1 VLWWQ
6 EVVPGQ
12 GRRRQKVTKSN
23 YGLEKGGS
31 ERVRPFS
38 FWNSLVGGSGLR
50 KHKPMRIQILAA
62 LFLGL
67 IFPFSGSVKAEPLSV
82 ATAEVCAQQWASY
95 VGQGQADELAKI
107 LDDSYQHTHGTGLVE
122 NREEFLGALR
132 SGARKY
138 EPIQLEEVK
147 TRLFGECAVVSGKFV
162 LKVLVK
168 GKIMEGVNRFSFVV
182 VQTPQGPKIVSFQA
196 TAIKPAS

>member
-1 VLWWQ
+1 MNW
-6 EVVPGQ
+6 
-12 GRRRQKVTKSN
+12 
-23 YGLEKGGS
+23 KGADPKGS
-31 ERVRPFS
+31 ALFL
-38 FWNSLVGGSGLR
+38 FWNSLVGVRGLR
-50 KHKPMRIQILAA
+50 KHKPMRIRILAA

-67 IFPFSGSVKAEPLSV
+67 IFPFSGSVKAESLS
-82 ATAEVCAQQWASY
+82 AASAEGCAQQWASY
-95 VGQGQADELAKI
+95 VGQGQADDLAKI
-107 LDDSYQHTHGTGLVE
+107 LADSYQHTHGTGLVE

-147 TRLFGECAVVSGKFV
+147 TRLFGECAIVTGKFA
-162 LKVLVK
+162 LKVSIK
-168 GKIMEGVNRFSFVV
+168 GKMMEGMNRFSFVV

>member
-1 VLWWQ
+1 MKIRFLA
-6 EVVPGQ
+6 
-12 GRRRQKVTKSN
+12 
-23 YGLEKGGS
+23 GL
-31 ERVRPFS
+31 
-38 FWNSLVGGSGLR
+38 GLG
-50 KHKPMRIQILAA
+50 L
-62 LFLGL
+62 LFCFLG
-67 IFPFSGSVKAEPLSV
+67 SVRAEALSA
-82 ATAEVCAQQWASY
+82 ATAEECAQQWASR
-95 VGQGQADELAKI
+95 VGQGQVDELNKI

-122 NREEFLGALR
+122 SKEEFLGELR

-182 VQTPQGPKIVSFQA
+182 VQTPQGPKIVLFQA
-196 TAIKPAS
+196 TAIKLG

>member
-1 VLWWQ
+1 
-6 EVVPGQ
+6 
-12 GRRRQKVTKSN
+12 
-23 YGLEKGGS
+23 
-31 ERVRPFS
+31 
-38 FWNSLVGGSGLR
+38 
-50 KHKPMRIQILAA
+50 MRFQILAA

-67 IFPFSGSVKAEPLSV
+67 ISSFSWSVKAEPLSV
-82 ATAEVCAQQWASY
+82 ATAEVCAQQWASC

-138 EPIQLEEVK
+138 EPIQLEEVR
-147 TRLFGECAVVSGKFV
+147 TRLFGECAVVTGKFV
-162 LKVLVK
+162 LKVSIK
-168 GKIMEGVNRFSFVV
+168 GKMMEGVNRFSFVV

>member
-1 VLWWQ
+1 
-6 EVVPGQ
+6 
-12 GRRRQKVTKSN
+12 
-23 YGLEKGGS
+23 
-31 ERVRPFS
+31 
-38 FWNSLVGGSGLR
+38 
-50 KHKPMRIQILAA
+50 MRIRFLAG
-62 LFLGL
+62 FGLGL
-67 IFPFSGSVKAEPLSV
+67 MFYFSGSVKAESLSA
-82 ATAEVCAQQWASY
+82 ATAEGCAQQWASY

-122 NREEFLGALR
+122 SREEFLGALR

-147 TRLFGECAVVSGKFV
+147 TRLFGECAVVTGKFA
-162 LKVLVK
+162 LKVSIK

>member
-1 VLWWQ
+1 
-6 EVVPGQ
+6 
-12 GRRRQKVTKSN
+12 
-23 YGLEKGGS
+23 
-31 ERVRPFS
+31 
-38 FWNSLVGGSGLR
+38 
-50 KHKPMRIQILAA
+50 MRIRFLAG
-62 LFLGL
+62 LGLGLLFFFLG
-67 IFPFSGSVKAEPLSV
+67 SVRAESLSA
-82 ATAEVCAQQWASY
+82 ATAEVCAQQWANY
-95 VGQGQADELAKI
+95 VGHGQADELAKI

-132 SGARKY
+132 SGVRKY

-168 GKIMEGVNRFSFVV
+168 GKMMEGVNRFSFVV
-182 VQTPQGPKIVSFQA
+182 VQAPQGPKIVSFQA